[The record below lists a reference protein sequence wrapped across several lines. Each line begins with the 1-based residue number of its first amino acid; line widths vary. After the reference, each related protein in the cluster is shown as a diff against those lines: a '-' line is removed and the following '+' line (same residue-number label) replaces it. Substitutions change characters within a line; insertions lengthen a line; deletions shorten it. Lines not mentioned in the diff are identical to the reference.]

1 MAITEKPGN
10 RLGNHLA
17 HPPDTGLSRRM
28 VGTPAEKAVGDHFSL
43 LSGIEK
49 RLYDSNEKWPDTHH
63 PILFL
68 PAKPIISG
76 TKNRTMAKKIISE
89 ADSGVIASGFLFL
102 MLVR

>member
-49 RLYDSNEKWPDTHH
+49 RLYDSNEK
-63 PILFL
+63 
-68 PAKPIISG
+68 
-76 TKNRTMAKKIISE
+76 
-89 ADSGVIASGFLFL
+89 
-102 MLVR
+102 